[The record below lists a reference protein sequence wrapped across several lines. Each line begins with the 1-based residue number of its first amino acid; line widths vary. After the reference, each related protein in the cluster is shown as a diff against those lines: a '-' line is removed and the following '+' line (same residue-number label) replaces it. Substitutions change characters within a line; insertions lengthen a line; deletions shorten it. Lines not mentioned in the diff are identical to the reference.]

1 MVDEMAMATQTQ
13 TIPVRSAQERR
24 RSERKP
30 HVVETFISSPTSTK
44 PEDREEVTGVNL
56 SRHGVAFEASRPFP
70 TDTFHIID
78 FAMGDQRMYSE
89 IRIVSCRPAGNGRS
103 EIGAEFC

>member
-1 MVDEMAMATQTQ
+1 MATQTKS
-13 TIPVRSAQERR
+13 IPVRSSSERR

-30 HVVETFISSPTSTK
+30 NVVETFISSPTSTN

-56 SRHGVAFEASRPFP
+56 SRHGVAFEASRAFA
-70 TDTFHIID
+70 TDSFHIID
-78 FAMGDQRMYSE
+78 FAMGEQRMYSE
-89 IRIVSCRPAGNGRS
+89 IRIISCRPVGNGRS

>member
-1 MVDEMAMATQTQ
+1 MDMATQTKEN
-13 TIPVRSAQERR
+13 PMRLGKERR

-30 HVVETFISSPTSTK
+30 NVVETFISSPTSTK
-44 PEDREEVTGVNL
+44 LEDREEVTGVNL
-56 SRHGVAFEASRPFP
+56 SRHGVAFEASRAFP
-70 TDTFHIID
+70 AGTFHIID
-78 FAMGDQRMYSE
+78 FAMGEQRMYSE